1 MQGLEGKF
9 SLVKKSLCA
18 ESSATSFQTVVL
30 RLGTAFPSTLA
41 LFNHH
46 SLFALQVT

>member
-9 SLVKKSLCA
+9 SLVKKSLYA
-18 ESSATSFQTVVL
+18 KSSATSFQVVVL
-30 RLGTAFPSTLA
+30 REGTAFPSTLA